1 MTKGF
6 LTLIPMHFRPSSSP
20 PSSPD
25 EHISEDVPNG
35 SASSLRLPH
44 NPNAE
49 QNQKMKLKSESE
61 IKSL

>member
-35 SASSLRLPH
+35 SAASLGLPH
-44 NPNAE
+44 NTNTE
-49 QNQKMKLKSESE
+49 QN
-61 IKSL
+61 

>member
-49 QNQKMKLKSESE
+49 QNQN
-61 IKSL
+61 